1 MHPLNPNV
9 DFFWEPDSF
18 KELASI
24 KLIFFVSEAIMRE
37 IINLKENNPAQIYKV
52 FSKPYL
58 LRVMGNKNVLMEE
71 PIRLTSVPKPVTVPL
86 MFVGN
91 SSFFTIK
98 RQYFCL
104 SYRLLDVYNLTKC
117 IVSYVKQG

>member
-1 MHPLNPNV
+1 
-9 DFFWEPDSF
+9 
-18 KELASI
+18 
-24 KLIFFVSEAIMRE
+24 MRE
-37 IINLKENNPAQIYKV
+37 IINLKENNPAQRYKV

-58 LRVMGNKNVLMEE
+58 LKVMGNKNVLMED

-86 MFVGN
+86 MFVEN

-104 SYRLLDVYNLTKC
+104 SYRLLDVYSLTKC